1 MVVKCKQM
9 LKDLWTR
16 WLIRSVDIPSIDD
29 FDEKDMK
36 LIEDWLYM
44 SSGHRGFYAYL
55 KARDRAIA
63 QTLVNLDVDRR
74 EDRKQ
79 YHQLTG
85 RRLEALRLK
94 ERAERVKKK
103 RDS

>member
-1 MVVKCKQM
+1 MQM
-9 LKDLWTR
+9 LKDLWTK
-16 WLIRSVDIPSIDD
+16 WLIRLVDIPSIDD
-29 FDEKDMK
+29 FDEKDMA
-36 LIEDWLYM
+36 LIEDWLLI

-63 QTLVNLDVDRR
+63 QTLVSLDVDLLA
-74 EDRKQ
+74 DRKQ

-85 RRLEALRLK
+85 RRLEAIRLK

-103 RDS
+103 RS